1 VSKADAA
8 AYLTKARNWLD
19 AAQDNLLA
27 DRWDVAAGSAVTAGI
42 NACDSI
48 CGYLLGERSGGQ
60 HDEAVGLL
68 ASAGEDGRAASRQLA
83 QLLRFKTRHN
93 MTQHPC
99 PRPTR
104 ARQQI
109 SLNGWSTEPRRSR
122 ANASG
127 RHGWSLSALKDLL
140 EPGEVGRHG
149 VAVRFELRVGHAWA
163 AA

>member
-83 QLLRFKTRHN
+83 QLLRFKTPA
-93 MTQHPC
+93 QYDPA
-99 PRPTR
+99 PL
-104 ARQQI
+104 
-109 SLNGWSTEPRRSR
+109 SS
-122 ANASG
+122 ANA
-127 RHGWSLSALKDLL
+127 RKAADLAERL
-140 EPGEVGRHG
+140 VDRAKK
-149 VAVRFELRVGHAWA
+149 VAG
-163 AA
+163 

>member
-1 VSKADAA
+1 MTRGSNHHPVSKADAA

-83 QLLRFKTRHN
+83 QLLRFKTPA
-93 MTQHPC
+93 QYDPA
-99 PRPTR
+99 PL
-104 ARQQI
+104 
-109 SLNGWSTEPRRSR
+109 SS
-122 ANASG
+122 ANA
-127 RHGWSLSALKDLL
+127 RKAADLAERL
-140 EPGEVGRHG
+140 VDRAKK
-149 VAVRFELRVGHAWA
+149 VAG
-163 AA
+163 